1 MLHPVQLLSPRRWL
15 QVARPAILS
24 LLWLAQTGLAQDPLL
39 LPYRLDYSAE
49 TLGLSAEATRY
60 LWQDES
66 GDYILRNKI
75 KAAPLGVTLAE
86 LDERSRFTV
95 QGTQVL
101 PLSYSY
107 EQSGLGADQQ
117 RAEFDWNGDE
127 VLSRF
132 ADSETG
138 LALTEG
144 VSDKL
149 LFQLQLRQQLLTG
162 QTGPFEFS
170 IVDEDEIEVQ
180 RYALVDEERLSTELG
195 EFDTIKLQRIRAD
208 DSPRSTFFWLAKDWH
223 FLLIAIEQTDSR
235 GRKTVLTLRAGEV
248 SGTAIVGE

>member
-1 MLHPVQLLSPRRWL
+1 LFHPVQLFSPQRWL
-15 QVARPAILS
+15 QVARTAVLGFF
-24 LLWLAQTGLAQDPLL
+24 WLAQAGLAQDSLL

-107 EQSGLGADQQ
+107 EQSGLGAEQQ
-117 RAEFDWNGDE
+117 HAEFDWNGGE
-127 VLSRF
+127 VLSRY
-132 ADSETG
+132 ADGEARLV
-138 LALTEG
+138 LAERVT
-144 VSDKL
+144 DKL
-149 LFQLQLRQQLLTG
+149 LFQLQLRQQLLSG
-162 QTGPFEFS
+162 QTGPFEFA
-170 IVDEDEIEVQ
+170 IVDEDDIEVQ
-180 RYALVDEERLSTELG
+180 RYALVGEERLSTELG
-195 EFDTIKLQRIRAD
+195 EFDTIKLQRIRAE
-208 DSPRSTFFWLAKDWH
+208 DSPRSTYFWLAKDWH
-223 FLLIAIEQTDSR
+223 FLLVAIEQTDSR